1 MHLIFECMAF
11 IGCLPENKDLIQIL
25 PSVLKV
31 LKLLMITRFQFLKDY
46 SGATGYYVIEQKM
59 ESVYWNLDK

>member
-11 IGCLPENKDLIQIL
+11 IGCLSENKDFIQIL
-25 PSVLKV
+25 PSVFKIF
-31 LKLLMITRFQFLKDY
+31 KHLMITRFQLLKDY
-46 SGATGYYVIEQKM
+46 SGATDYYVIEQKR